1 MEREKGRGDDLGLES
16 EMSDLM
22 MFWKCFAVGRERKKK
37 RLLMTE
43 KGERQVVVG
52 RHGGNKRRR
61 SSKY

>member
-1 MEREKGRGDDLGLES
+1 VERETGRGDDLGLES

-22 MFWKCFAVGRERKKK
+22 MFWKCFAVGREREKKG
-37 RLLMTE
+37 LLMTE

>member
-1 MEREKGRGDDLGLES
+1 
-16 EMSDLM
+16 MSDLM
-22 MFWKCFAVGRERKKK
+22 MFWKCFAVGREREKK